1 MADGVRPPLTARRAG
16 GGRKA
21 TPGSGLAPDEML
33 REPVAVAPI
42 PVEPLTRTPSPGP
55 GPGTPAALAI
65 PEDFE
70 DPEALKQ
77 TLGVVNR
84 RQEEWQRQLQS
95 VDEKQAELAHIQ
107 WKLVRDQSS
116 SLAKELAI
124 ERSLRLAMF
133 ESLELRMKKARADL
147 ETETRERAATET
159 EVAQKIKA
167 LNEELITRSR
177 EQQAAD
183 LQHRRLREDLK
194 DLDALKQTVCQEMT
208 ERREGEETLSQ
219 IMREVRE
226 SVLKDMKHPGL
237 DFGERTDRIADV
249 AALRTASSALQK
261 DVTSLKEVI
270 PNHRARLGEVEHFMN
285 TRLKDPRAIPG
296 YRALGFVDLSSSL
309 ETEVSTRQSL
319 AEEVDQV
326 LKTMKSKMKSS
337 VAEQAEIARQALE
350 TAKKQKQLPVRPMRS
365 CLVDDRALLQ
375 LLNLGPGYSTEPFKT
390 RLLQQQLF
398 PSKPSPQEQLASECH
413 MREAVT
419 SKLSAAL
426 EEQRGSLLGA
436 VERLEML
443 VRSADQRWQE
453 DLARELKEVEAS
465 QLRFSEDT
473 IRQLRELREFAAE
486 KLDEERQAREAQ
498 GTNLEDHVDFLEGFL
513 QDLADARELFLQR
526 GARHRRVTAKGP
538 NSPMPR
544 QQLEDLGSTTPRAR
558 MTERSHLQG
567 VGTLEA

>member
-33 REPVAVAPI
+33 REPVAVAPV

-124 ERSLRLAMF
+124 VQTQLKDLKVESRRALVECERAFRENEAKLNEERSLRLAMF

-194 DLDALKQTVCQEMT
+194 VSLEDLDALKQTVCQEMT

-226 SVLKDMKHPGL
+226 SVLKETQSRTNSEEAMKDAFQQTL
-237 DFGERTDRIADV
+237 EQERTDRIADV

-285 TRLKDPRAIPG
+285 TRLKEIHKGLEDELQKRA
-296 YRALGFVDLSSSL
+296 AADAKLEKNLKDLSSSL

-350 TAKKQKQLPVRPMRS
+350 TAKKQF
-365 CLVDDRALLQ
+365 
-375 LLNLGPGYSTEPFKT
+375 T
-390 RLLQQQLF
+390 
-398 PSKPSPQEQLASECH
+398 EQLASECH

-426 EEQRGSLLGA
+426 EEQRGSLLSA

-465 QLRFSEDT
+465 QLRFSEET

-513 QDLADARELFLQR
+513 QDARELFLQR

-544 QQLEDLGSTTPRAR
+544 PRI
-558 MTERSHLQG
+558 
-567 VGTLEA
+567 